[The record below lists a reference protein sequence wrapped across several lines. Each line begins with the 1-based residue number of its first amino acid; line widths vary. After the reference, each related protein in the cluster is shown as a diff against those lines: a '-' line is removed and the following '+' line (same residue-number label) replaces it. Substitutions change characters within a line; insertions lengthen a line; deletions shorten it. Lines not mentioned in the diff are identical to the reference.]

1 MTELSFLGELSLKRK
16 TVGASTKSGHYPS
29 CFPQEPLC
37 DFLTVNDDQ
46 TEHCLNCRSMQKWP
60 LERMSWRW
68 EQILEMEAQ
77 GRE

>member
-1 MTELSFLGELSLKRK
+1 MTELSFLDELSLKRK
-16 TVGASTKSGHYPS
+16 TVGASTKFGHFPS
-29 CFPQEPLC
+29 CFPC

-46 TEHCLNCRSMQKWP
+46 TEHCLNCRSMQKRP

-68 EQILEMEAQ
+68 EQILEKEGP